1 MSLRRGIEPII
12 ATVILV
18 AVALIIAVAV
28 VGYLMGLFGGLA
40 GGSPQISI
48 TSVSARQKEDNAD
61 DLIFELYI
69 NNAGA
74 GSDKLIRA
82 EVIYGG
88 RTIRTNITEGKEINI
103 PGNHRGWVKL
113 EAVDVGASVGDTV
126 ILKLYFEKSG
136 THTINVVVNPS
147 VTS

>member
-48 TSVSARQKEDNAD
+48 TSVSARLEKEGSKN
-61 DLIFELYI
+61 LEIELYI

-88 RTIRTNITEGKEINI
+88 KTITASIEEGKENI
-103 PGNHRGWVKL
+103 PGNYKGWVKL
-113 EAVDVGASVGDTV
+113 MASDVEASVGDTV
-126 ILKLYFEKSG
+126 ILKLYFERSG
-136 THTINVVVNPS
+136 THTINVVVNPP
-147 VTS
+147 TT